1 MLILD
6 FEGYFQMRM
15 ATDPD
20 PTDELRG
27 VSGYTFAFAGEPD
40 LDHKV
45 HLQRD
50 EPGVWERDFGPGGGP
65 KVGVTVTKAQRNGD
79 DAEELVGARIAFVD
93 AAIVEHNGLLVR
105 NDYFIINP
113 FRVTLTSGK
122 TVMLDRV
129 DNLNPADPNMP
140 ENEATSPMLQRRQAT
155 KFTSNSEEV
164 AKATG
169 LPNAANVTLIQ
180 NRLDR
185 KRSLEALLLTT
196 PKKDAIKQAEL
207 ESRIIELGIVEQWWN
222 LTQGT
227 PGNRP
232 IDRRAAQLALQLSG
246 WNVDMNG
253 AIDANLLAA
262 DERYPWNISFWMG
275 GWDGDAMCG
284 YVRGTWTIPLLDD
297 PVKGKAA
304 VPRSR

>member
-27 VSGYTFAFAGEPD
+27 VSGYTFAFCGEPD
-40 LDHKV
+40 LDHKL
-45 HLQRD
+45 HFQPD
-50 EPGVWERDFGPGGGP
+50 EEGVWERDFGPGGGP
-65 KVGVTVTKAQRNGD
+65 RVGVTVTSATRNGA
-79 DAEELVGARIAFVD
+79 DAPELVGGKIAFVD
-93 AAIVEHNGLLVR
+93 GQVIEHNGLLVR

-113 FRVTLTSGK
+113 FRVTLTSGGK
-122 TVMLDRV
+122 VLLDRV
-129 DNLNPADPNMP
+129 DNLNPSNPNMP
-140 ENEATSPMLQRRQAT
+140 ENEADSAMLKRRQAT
-155 KFTSNSEEV
+155 TFTSNSEEV
-164 AKATG
+164 AAATG
-169 LPNAANVTLIQ
+169 LPNAASVTLIQ

-185 KRSLEALLLTT
+185 KRSLESLLAST
-196 PKKDAIKQAEL
+196 PKKNAVKRAEL
-207 ESRIIELGIVEQWWN
+207 ESRIYELAIVEQWWN

-253 AIDANLLAA
+253 AIAANRLGA
-262 DERYPWNISFWMG
+262 DERYPWNIAFWMG

-284 YVRGTWTIPLLDD
+284 YVKGIWTIPLTSA
-297 PVKGKAA
+297 P
-304 VPRSR
+304 

>member
-27 VSGYTFAFAGEPD
+27 VSGYTFALAGEPD

-45 HLQRD
+45 HFQPD
-50 EPGVWERDFGPGGGP
+50 EPGVWEREFGPGGGP
-65 KVGVTVTKAQRNGD
+65 KVGVNVTRAQRNGQ
-79 DAEELVGARIAFVD
+79 DAPDLVGGKIAFVD
-93 AAIVEHNGLLVR
+93 AMVAEHNGLLVR

-113 FRVTLTSGK
+113 FRVTLAAGGK
-122 TVMLDRV
+122 VLLDRV
-129 DNLNPADPNMP
+129 DYLNPADPHMP
-140 ENEATSPMLQRRQAT
+140 ENEATTPMLQRRQAT
-155 KFTSNSEEV
+155 TFASNSEVV

-169 LPNAANVTLIQ
+169 LPNATNASLIQ

-185 KRSLEALLLTT
+185 KRSLETLLGST
-196 PKKDAIKQAEL
+196 PKKKAVKRIAL
-207 ESRIIELGIVEQWWN
+207 ESRIQELEIVEQWWN
-222 LTQGT
+222 LSQGT

-253 AIDANLLAA
+253 AVAANRLGA
-262 DERYPWNISFWMG
+262 EESFPWNITFWMG

-284 YVRGTWTIPLLDD
+284 YVRGTWTVPLR
-297 PVKGKAA
+297 A
-304 VPRSR
+304 

>member
-27 VSGYTFAFAGEPD
+27 VSGYTFAFCGEPD
-40 LDHKV
+40 LDHLL
-45 HLQRD
+45 HFQPD

-65 KVGVTVTKAQRNGD
+65 KVGVVVTSAKRDGKD
-79 DAEELVGARIAFVD
+79 VPDLVGGRIAFVD
-93 AAIVEHNGLLVR
+93 GMVVEHNGLLVR

-113 FRVTLTSGK
+113 FRVTLTTGK
-122 TVMLDRV
+122 TLQLDRV
-129 DNLNPADPNMP
+129 DYLNPSNPDMP
-140 ENEATSPMLQRRQAT
+140 ENEADSTMLQRRQAT
-155 KFTSNSEEV
+155 TFQSNSEEV
-164 AKATG
+164 AQATG

-180 NRLDR
+180 NRLNR
-185 KRSLEALLLTT
+185 KASLEALLAST
-196 PKKDAIKQAEL
+196 PKKNAVKRAEL
-207 ESRIIELGIVEQWWN
+207 ESRIYELGIVEQWWN
-222 LTQGT
+222 LSQGT
-227 PGNRP
+227 SGNRP

-246 WNVDMNG
+246 WNIDMNG
-253 AIDANLLAA
+253 AIAENRLGA

-284 YVRGTWTIPLLDD
+284 YVRGEWTIPL
-297 PVKGKAA
+297 K
-304 VPRSR
+304 

>member
-6 FEGYFQMRM
+6 FEGWFQMRM

-27 VSGYTFAFAGEPD
+27 VSGYTFAFCGEPD
-40 LDHKV
+40 LDHKL
-45 HLQRD
+45 HLQPD
-50 EPGVWERDFGPGGGP
+50 EDGVWERDCGPGGGP
-65 KVGVTVTKAQRNGD
+65 KVGVTVTSAQRDGK
-79 DAEELVGARIAFVD
+79 DAPELVGGRIAFVE
-93 AAIVEHNGLLVR
+93 AQILEHNGLLVR

-113 FRVTLTSGK
+113 FRVTLAAGGK
-122 TVMLDRV
+122 LLLDRI
-129 DNLNPADPNMP
+129 DNLNPADPDMP

-155 KFTSNSEEV
+155 TFTSNSEQV
-164 AKATG
+164 AQATG

-180 NRLDR
+180 NRLNR
-185 KRSLEALLLTT
+185 KASLEALLAAT
-196 PKKDAIKQAEL
+196 PKKNAVKRAEL
-207 ESRIIELGIVEQWWN
+207 ESRIYELAIVEQWWN
-222 LTQGT
+222 LSQGT

-253 AIDANLLAA
+253 AIAANRLGA
-262 DERYPWNISFWMG
+262 DERYPWNIAFWMG

-284 YVRGTWTIPLLDD
+284 YVQGTWTIPLKLH
-297 PVKGKAA
+297 A
-304 VPRSR
+304 S

>member
-27 VSGYTFAFAGEPD
+27 VSGYTFAFCGEPD
-40 LDHKV
+40 LDHKL
-45 HLQRD
+45 HFQPD
-50 EPGVWERDFGPGGGP
+50 EPGVWQRDFGPGGGP
-65 KVGVTVTKAQRNGD
+65 AVGVTVTSAQRDGN
-79 DAEELVGARIAFVD
+79 DAPELVGGKIAFVD
-93 AAIVEHNGLLVR
+93 GMVAEHNGLLVR

-113 FRVTLTSGK
+113 FRVTLTTGK

-129 DNLNPADPNMP
+129 DDLNPANPKMP
-140 ENEATSPMLQRRQAT
+140 ENEADSTMLQRRQAT
-155 KFTSNSEEV
+155 TFTSNSEQV
-164 AKATG
+164 AQATG
-169 LPNAANVTLIQ
+169 LPNAASVTLIE
-180 NRLDR
+180 NRLNR
-185 KRSLEALLLTT
+185 KASLEQLLEST
-196 PKKDAIKQAEL
+196 PKKNAVKRAEL
-207 ESRIIELGIVEQWWN
+207 ESRIYELGIVEQWWN
-222 LTQGT
+222 LSQGT

-246 WNVDMNG
+246 WNIDMNG
-253 AIDANLLAA
+253 VIAANRLGA

-284 YVRGTWTIPLLDD
+284 YVQGTWTIPL
-297 PVKGKAA
+297 K
-304 VPRSR
+304 

>member
-27 VSGYTFAFAGEPD
+27 VSGYTFAFCGEPD
-40 LDHKV
+40 LDHKL
-45 HLQRD
+45 HLQPD
-50 EPGVWERDFGPGGGP
+50 EEGVWERDFGPGGGP
-65 KVGVTVTKAQRNGD
+65 KVGVKVTRARLDGK
-79 DAEELVGARIAFVD
+79 DAPKLVDAKIAFVD
-93 AAIVEHNGLLVR
+93 AQILEHNGLLVR

-113 FRVTLTSGK
+113 FRVTLTAGGK
-122 TVMLDRV
+122 LMLDRV
-129 DNLNPADPNMP
+129 DYLNPSNPDMP

-155 KFTSNSEEV
+155 TFASNSEQV
-164 AKATG
+164 AMATG
-169 LPNAANVTLIQ
+169 LPNAANVTLIE
-180 NRLDR
+180 NRLNR
-185 KRSLEALLLTT
+185 KASLEALLAST
-196 PKKDAIKQAEL
+196 PKKNAVKRAEL
-207 ESRIIELGIVEQWWN
+207 ESRIYELAIVEQWWN
-222 LTQGT
+222 LSQGT

-253 AIDANLLAA
+253 AITANRLGA
-262 DERYPWNISFWMG
+262 DERYPWNIAFWMG

-284 YVRGTWTIPLLDD
+284 YVQGTWTIPM
-297 PVKGKAA
+297 K
-304 VPRSR
+304 

>member
-27 VSGYTFAFAGEPD
+27 VSGYTFAFCGEPD
-40 LDHKV
+40 LDHLL
-45 HLQRD
+45 HFQPD

-65 KVGVTVTKAQRNGD
+65 KVGVVVTSAKRDGKD
-79 DAEELVGARIAFVD
+79 VPDLVGGRIAFVD
-93 AAIVEHNGLLVR
+93 GMVVEHNGLLVR

-113 FRVTLTSGK
+113 FRVTLTTGK
-122 TVMLDRV
+122 TLLLDRV
-129 DNLNPADPNMP
+129 DYLNPANPNMP
-140 ENEATSPMLQRRQAT
+140 ENEADSTMLQRRQAT
-155 KFTSNSEEV
+155 TFQSNSEEV
-164 AKATG
+164 AQATG

-180 NRLDR
+180 NRLNR
-185 KRSLEALLLTT
+185 KASLEALLAST
-196 PKKDAIKQAEL
+196 PKKNAVKRAEL
-207 ESRIIELGIVEQWWN
+207 ESRIYELGIVEQWWN
-222 LTQGT
+222 LSQGT
-227 PGNRP
+227 SGNRP

-246 WNVDMNG
+246 WNIDMNG
-253 AIDANLLAA
+253 AIAENRLGA

-284 YVRGTWTIPLLDD
+284 YVKCEWTIP
-297 PVKGKAA
+297 VK
-304 VPRSR
+304 

>member
-6 FEGYFQMRM
+6 FEGWFQMRM

-27 VSGYTFAFAGEPD
+27 VSGYTFAFCGEPD
-40 LDHKV
+40 LDHKL
-45 HLQRD
+45 HFQSD
-50 EPGVWERDFGPGGGP
+50 EPGVWQRDFGPGGGP
-65 KVGVTVTKAQRNGD
+65 KVGVYVTSAQRNGE
-79 DAEELVGARIAFVD
+79 DAPDLVGGKIAFVD
-93 AAIVEHNGLLVR
+93 GMVVEHNGLLVR

-113 FRVTLTSGK
+113 FQVTLTTGR
-122 TVMLDRV
+122 TLLLDRV
-129 DNLNPADPNMP
+129 DYLNPSNPNMP

-155 KFTSNSEEV
+155 TFTSNSEEV

-169 LPNAANVTLIQ
+169 LPNAASVTLIQ
-180 NRLDR
+180 NRLNR
-185 KRSLEALLLTT
+185 KASLEALLAST
-196 PKKDAIKQAEL
+196 PKKNAVKRAEL
-207 ESRIIELGIVEQWWN
+207 ESRIYELAIVEQWWN
-222 LTQGT
+222 LSQGT

-246 WNVDMNG
+246 WNIDMNG
-253 AIDANLLAA
+253 AIAANRLGA

-284 YVRGTWTIPLLDD
+284 YVRGTWTIPL
-297 PVKGKAA
+297 K
-304 VPRSR
+304 